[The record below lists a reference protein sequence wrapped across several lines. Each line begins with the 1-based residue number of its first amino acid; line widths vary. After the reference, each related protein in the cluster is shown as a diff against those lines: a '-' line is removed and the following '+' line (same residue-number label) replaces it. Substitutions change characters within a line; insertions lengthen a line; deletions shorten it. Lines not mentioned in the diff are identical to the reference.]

1 MQMQNDAERMNRM
14 ILDGLHPLQCTY
26 VDVASESPVMLASI
40 REALS
45 KTASPTGLTQNA
57 T

>member
-1 MQMQNDAERMNRM
+1 MMEMQNDAERMNRM

-26 VDVASESPVMLASI
+26 IDVASESPTMMASL

-45 KTASPTGLTQNA
+45 
-57 T
+57 